1 MSLLKNTVAVQF
13 FLILAYFLAMPAV
26 YAQTYESE
34 QIQKLAIK
42 YVEAHTIQETK
53 GEINIKALPLDTRL
67 PNRACPSPL
76 NVSSKAKP
84 PFTRQ
89 VTVQVRCDDRERWVQ
104 FVHVKI
110 EVLFPVIVSAQQLD
124 KGVVLQAEDLKIAM
138 RPKHFVRASNIDDVT
153 MLIGSKTK
161 RRIQADKP
169 IIMRHICM
177 VCKGD
182 TVIIV
187 AGNEHFAIKTQG
199 IALQDGNLGDQIRVK
214 NTKSGKTIRA
224 RVKDVDSVAVNI

>member
-13 FLILAYFLAMPAV
+13 FLILAYFLAMPSA
-26 YAQTYESE
+26 YAQTYESA
-34 QIQKLAIK
+34 QIQELAIK
-42 YVEAHTIQETK
+42 YVEKHIIQEPK
-53 GEINIKALPLDTRL
+53 GETNVSALPLDTRL
-67 PNRACPSPL
+67 PNRTCRSQL
-76 NVSSKAKP
+76 KVSSKSAP

-89 VTVQVRCDDRERWVQ
+89 VTVQVRCDDRERWLQ

-110 EVLFPVIVSAQQLD
+110 EVLFPVIVSTQQLD
-124 KGVVLQAEDLKIAM
+124 KGVVLQADDLKIAM
-138 RPKHFVRASNIDDVT
+138 RPKHFVRASNIDDIN

-161 RRIQADKP
+161 RRIQADKA

-182 TVIIV
+182 TVIIL